1 MAGMGPPGPTLL
13 IPTDDGTDR
22 SAGAVTP
29 DHARRRPRAVPLAGM
44 ALLWLVLVDIPE
56 QLSVRGYSAG
66 AVLTIATAVVCFL
79 TLILKPSVQ
88 SRDRTDLEPLL
99 VSDTRRVPLALIL
112 FGLWATAS
120 VVIHDS
126 VAGAQNVLVYD
137 TFVGAVIACASFTS
151 AGSADRFLTWAKRAA
166 WLVAFLYL
174 LSVARNGLGAES
186 IYGPRS
192 VALTG
197 LVLLA
202 VAISLRNRLLAIVT
216 MLVIGS
222 SLSRTA
228 TVVAM
233 AILCLGI
240 AVNSRRR
247 IPRLGRIVF
256 WSVAGLIATAV
267 AVTRIGPLRDRFLG
281 GDAAVQYHGVRY
293 NTSGRTELWSFTW
306 RLAHEHLLLGGGPG
320 DAQNQVTA
328 QFGVQISH
336 PHNDYLRLLND
347 LGVVGLGLFLL
358 AFLALLRG
366 TWIRGKRT
374 GEAIHWAAL
383 LALLGVGLSAITDNA
398 LVYPFVMAPLGVL
411 VGLSLAHPVPSRLE
425 GPPADAPPP
434 GRGSPL
440 LQQDSATR
448 LS

>member
-1 MAGMGPPGPTLL
+1 MAGLGPPVPTRP
-13 IPTDDGTDR
+13 IPADDGNDQ
-22 SAGAVTP
+22 SARADTP
-29 DHARRRPRAVPLAGM
+29 DHTGRRPRAVPLAGM

-56 QLSVRGYSAG
+56 QLDIRGYSAG

-79 TLILKPSVQ
+79 TLIIKPSVQ
-88 SRDRTDLEPLL
+88 SSLRTDLEPLL
-99 VSDTRRVPLALIL
+99 VSDTRRVPIALIL

-120 VVIHDS
+120 VVLHTS

-174 LSVARNGLGAES
+174 LSVARRGLGAES

-202 VAISLRNRLLAIVT
+202 VAISLRNRLLAVVT
-216 MLVIGS
+216 LLVIGS

-233 AILCLGI
+233 VILCLGI

-247 IPRLGRIVF
+247 IPRLGRIAF

-267 AVTRIGPLRDRFLG
+267 TVTKVGPLRDRFLG
-281 GDAAVQYHGVRY
+281 GDAALQYHGVRY

-306 RLAHEHLLLGGGPG
+306 RLAHEHLLFGGGPG
-320 DAQNQVTA
+320 DAQNRVTA
-328 QFGVQISH
+328 QFGDRISH

-358 AFLALLRG
+358 ALLALLRA

-374 GEAIHWAAL
+374 GDPIHWAAL

-411 VGLSLAHPVPSRLE
+411 VGLSLAHPVPSGRE
-425 GPPADAPPP
+425 EQVDETPAVRGGPQ
-434 GRGSPL
+434 
-440 LQQDSATR
+440 LQQDPATR

>member
-1 MAGMGPPGPTLL
+1 
-13 IPTDDGTDR
+13 
-22 SAGAVTP
+22 
-29 DHARRRPRAVPLAGM
+29 M

-56 QLSVRGYSAG
+56 QLTIRGYSVG

-79 TLILKPSVQ
+79 TLIIKSSAQ
-88 SRDRTDLEPLL
+88 SSQRTDLEPLL
-99 VSDTRRVPLALIL
+99 VSDTRRVPIALIL
-112 FGLWATAS
+112 FGFWATAS

-137 TFVGAVIACASFTS
+137 TFVGAVIAGTSFTS

-166 WLVAFLYL
+166 WLVACLYL
-174 LSVARNGLGAES
+174 LSVARDGLGAES

-192 VALTG
+192 VALAG

-202 VAISLRNRLLAIVT
+202 VAVSLRNRLLAIVT
-216 MLVIGS
+216 LLVIGS

-233 AILCLGI
+233 VILCLGI

-247 IPRLGRIVF
+247 IPRLGRIAF
-256 WSVAGLIATAV
+256 WSVAALIATGV
-267 AVTRIGPLRDRFLG
+267 AVTKIGPLRDRFLG

-293 NTSGRTELWSFTW
+293 NTSGRSELWSFTW

-358 AFLALLRG
+358 AFLALLRA

-374 GEAIHWAAL
+374 GDPIHWAAL

-411 VGLSLAHPVPSRLE
+411 VGLSLAHAVPSGVGR
-425 GPPADAPPP
+425 GVPSGGKGQVDAIST
-434 GRGSPL
+434 GRGSPP
-440 LQQDSATR
+440 LQQGPASR